1 MSQLRV
7 LSYADVV
14 KLLPMHECIEVV
26 ERALAATARG
36 GAVIPLRMAI
46 WQPDR
51 TGMIG
56 LMPGVLDEP
65 KSLGLKVVSIF
76 PGNHGTG
83 RDSHQ
88 GVVMLFDV
96 ESGAPLGLLDAG
108 AITAIRTAA
117 ASGAATRV
125 LARADA
131 GDLALLG
138 SGVQAR
144 THLEAMRCVRPL
156 RRVRVWSRNDAHAR
170 EFAEREA
177 QRAGIPIEVTRSAEA
192 AVKGADLICTT
203 TAATE
208 PILQG
213 EWLSPGAHVNAV
225 GSSFANH
232 RELDATAVKRARL
245 YTDCRE
251 SASNEAGDFLIAKRE
266 GAFGDEHLLGELGE
280 VLLGRVPGRRSP
292 DDITLYKSLGVAVE
306 DLAAASFL
314 LQRAAETNCGSLI
327 DWGSSP

>member
-1 MSQLRV
+1 MKLRV
-7 LSYADVV
+7 LG
-14 KLLPMHECIEVV
+14 PREV
-26 ERALAATARG
+26 ERLLDMKPCIDLMEAALRALSSG
-36 GAVIPLRMAI
+36 NAVVPLR
-46 WQPDR
+46 QKVSLPDR
-51 TGMIG
+51 SGLLG
-56 LMPGVLDEP
+56 LMPGYLGDP
-65 KSLGLKVVSIF
+65 RSFGLKVVTVF
-76 PGNHGTG
+76 QRNHDV
-83 RDSHQ
+83 RQPSHQ

-96 ESGAPLGLLDAG
+96 ESGAPLGLFDAG

-131 GDLALLG
+131 GDLALMG

-156 RRVRVWSRNDAHAR
+156 RRVRVWSRDDAHAR

-203 TAATE
+203 TAASE

-225 GSSFANH
+225 GSSFATH